1 LLGCSSV
8 YIPYYLCPSVRKF
21 LSSKGIIVKS
31 YFISEE
37 FEPSGIQQE
46 PDSAILI
53 VNFFGIISNTFLKRS
68 FLKFKNIIIDNC
80 PAFYNDPL
88 DGCLNIY
95 SPRKFF
101 GVPDGCYVI
110 GENAERFLDGYDQD
124 FSSGTSSFL
133 MKRIEYG
140 SDAIYHERMKNEE
153 RIDNSDVLKM
163 SILTK
168 ALLNNI
174 DYSIIKSKRQENFK
188 IAHDLY
194 KKLNRID
201 PIRFMDDK
209 SVPMVYPLV
218 IEDKELAV
226 KLKLKGIYTGRWW
239 TSVLSEV
246 PEKSFE
252 AWLSQNL
259 LPMPIDQRYNSN
271 ELLDCYQILR
281 DLI

>member
-1 LLGCSSV
+1 MNCGYDWQRVLKNQNRLKMEIGSFIELDLRTTGEYYSGTTNIAKLNSGRTGIFHACRLLGCSSV

-110 GENAERFLDGYDQD
+110 GENAERF
-124 FSSGTSSFL
+124 
-133 MKRIEYG
+133 
-140 SDAIYHERMKNEE
+140 
-153 RIDNSDVLKM
+153 
-163 SILTK
+163 
-168 ALLNNI
+168 
-174 DYSIIKSKRQENFK
+174 
-188 IAHDLY
+188 
-194 KKLNRID
+194 
-201 PIRFMDDK
+201 
-209 SVPMVYPLV
+209 
-218 IEDKELAV
+218 
-226 KLKLKGIYTGRWW
+226 
-239 TSVLSEV
+239 
-246 PEKSFE
+246 
-252 AWLSQNL
+252 
-259 LPMPIDQRYNSN
+259 
-271 ELLDCYQILR
+271 
-281 DLI
+281 